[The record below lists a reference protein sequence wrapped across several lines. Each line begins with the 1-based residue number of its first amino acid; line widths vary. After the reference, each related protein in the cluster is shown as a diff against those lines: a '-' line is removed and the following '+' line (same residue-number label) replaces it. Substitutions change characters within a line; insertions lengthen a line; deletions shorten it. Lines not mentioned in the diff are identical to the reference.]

1 MIWNPKLGAERQSP
15 LQGGDLGE
23 GPTLNLPPLHKKKR
37 AETRFFVEMEGV
49 EPSSKQGTQM
59 LSTRLSVT

>member
-23 GPTLNLPPLHKKKR
+23 GPIPNTLRRKYIIKHN
-37 AETRFFVEMEGV
+37 AYN
-49 EPSSKQGTQM
+49 
-59 LSTRLSVT
+59 